1 MIEKRI
7 VFNATTGE
15 TTIEEVEVEE
25 ILEHEKLLPEPTIE
39 KRVEL
44 LEDENKKIKE
54 VNNTQDILIDTTMM
68 ATDEV
73 FMMLEPILEMIP
85 QTMSLERSV
94 SKMVDMYVAMVQ
106 RRLKTIEKVPVRY
119 REEVTEILAKLE
131 KELIKVIFE
140 DGLVGD
146 F

>member
-39 KRVEL
+39 ERVEL

-106 RRLKTIEKVPVRY
+106 RGLKTIEQVPARY
-119 REEVTEILAKLE
+119 REEVREILAKLE
-131 KELIKVIFE
+131 K
-140 DGLVGD
+140 
-146 F
+146 

>member
-25 ILEHEKLLPEPTIE
+25 ILEHEKLLLEPTIE
-39 KRVEL
+39 ERVEL

-106 RRLKTIEKVPVRY
+106 RGLKTIEQVPARY

-131 KELIKVIFE
+131 K
-140 DGLVGD
+140 
-146 F
+146 

>member
-39 KRVEL
+39 ERVEL

-73 FMMLEPILEMIP
+73 YTMLEPILEMIP
-85 QTMSLERSV
+85 TTIESKERSV

-106 RRLKTIEKVPVRY
+106 RGLKTIEQVPARY
-119 REEVTEILAKLE
+119 REEVIEILAKLE
-131 KELIKVIFE
+131 K
-140 DGLVGD
+140 
-146 F
+146 

>member
-39 KRVEL
+39 ERVEL

-73 FMMLEPILEMIP
+73 YTMLEPILEMIP

-106 RRLKTIEKVPVRY
+106 RGLKTIEKVPVRY

-140 DGLVGD
+140 N
-146 F
+146 

>member
-39 KRVEL
+39 ERVEL

-106 RRLKTIEKVPVRY
+106 RGLKTIEKVPVRY

-140 DGLVGD
+140 N
-146 F
+146 

>member
-39 KRVEL
+39 ERVEL

-73 FMMLEPILEMIP
+73 YTMLEPILEMIP

-106 RRLKTIEKVPVRY
+106 RGLKTIEQVPVRY
-119 REEVTEILAKLE
+119 REEVSRILTELE
-131 KELIKVIFE
+131 K
-140 DGLVGD
+140 
-146 F
+146 

>member
-7 VFNATTGE
+7 VFNVTTGE

-39 KRVEL
+39 ERVEL

-73 FMMLEPILEMIP
+73 YTMLEPILEMIP

-106 RRLKTIEKVPVRY
+106 RGLKTIEQVPVRY
-119 REEVTEILAKLE
+119 REEVSRILTELE
-131 KELIKVIFE
+131 K
-140 DGLVGD
+140 
-146 F
+146 

>member
-1 MIEKRI
+1 MLGEEIIYDVSTGEKRI
-7 VFNATTGE
+7 E
-15 TTIEEVEVEE
+15 QVEVPETPQE
-25 ILEHEKLLPEPTIE
+25 PLIKVEPTLEE
-39 KRVEL
+39 KIEL

-73 FMMLEPILEMIP
+73 YTMLEPILEMIP

-106 RRLKTIEKVPVRY
+106 RGLKTIDQVPTRY
-119 REEVTEILAKLE
+119 REEVSRILTELE
-131 KELIKVIFE
+131 K
-140 DGLVGD
+140 
-146 F
+146 

>member
-39 KRVEL
+39 ERVEL

-73 FMMLEPILEMIP
+73 YTMLEPILEMIP

-106 RRLKTIEKVPVRY
+106 RGLKTIEQVPARY

-131 KELIKVIFE
+131 K
-140 DGLVGD
+140 
-146 F
+146 

>member
-25 ILEHEKLLPEPTIE
+25 ILEHETLLPEPTIE
-39 KRVEL
+39 ERVEL

-73 FMMLEPILEMIP
+73 YTMLEPILEMMP
-85 QTMSLERSV
+85 MTMSIDGEMKGGS

-106 RRLKTIEKVPVRY
+106 RGLKTIEQVPARY
-119 REEVTEILAKLE
+119 REEVREILAKLE
-131 KELIKVIFE
+131 K
-140 DGLVGD
+140 
-146 F
+146 

>member
-25 ILEHEKLLPEPTIE
+25 ILEHEKLLLEPTIE
-39 KRVEL
+39 ERVEL

-68 ATDEV
+68 ATDEI

-106 RRLKTIEKVPVRY
+106 RGLKTIEQVPARY
-119 REEVTEILAKLE
+119 REEVREILAKLE
-131 KELIKVIFE
+131 K
-140 DGLVGD
+140 
-146 F
+146 

>member
-39 KRVEL
+39 ERVEL

-73 FMMLEPILEMIP
+73 YTMLETILEMIP

-106 RRLKTIEKVPVRY
+106 RGLKTIEQVPVRY
-119 REEVTEILAKLE
+119 REEVSRILTELE
-131 KELIKVIFE
+131 K
-140 DGLVGD
+140 
-146 F
+146 

>member
-39 KRVEL
+39 ERVEL

-73 FMMLEPILEMIP
+73 YTMLEPILEMIP

-106 RRLKTIEKVPVRY
+106 RGLKTIEKVPVRY

-131 KELIKVIFE
+131 K
-140 DGLVGD
+140 
-146 F
+146 

>member
-25 ILEHEKLLPEPTIE
+25 ILEHEKLLLEPTIE
-39 KRVEL
+39 ERVEL

-106 RRLKTIEKVPVRY
+106 RGLKTIEKVPVRY
-119 REEVTEILAKLE
+119 REEVTEILAKL
-131 KELIKVIFE
+131 
-140 DGLVGD
+140 
-146 F
+146 

>member
-1 MIEKRI
+1 MLTNEIIYNCK
-7 VFNATTGE
+7 TGE
-15 TTIEEVEVEE
+15 ITFNEIEVPDIAKELPIPKGLTLEE
-25 ILEHEKLLPEPTIE
+25 K
-39 KRVEL
+39 VEL

-73 FMMLEPILEMIP
+73 YTMLEPILEMIP

-106 RRLKTIEKVPVRY
+106 RGLKTIEQVPARY

-131 KELIKVIFE
+131 K
-140 DGLVGD
+140 
-146 F
+146 

>member
-25 ILEHEKLLPEPTIE
+25 ILEHETLLPEPTIE
-39 KRVEL
+39 ERVEL

-54 VNNTQDILIDTTMM
+54 NNTTQDILIDTTMM

-73 FMMLEPILEMIP
+73 YTMLEPILEMMP
-85 QTMSLERSV
+85 MTMSIDGEMKGGS

-106 RRLKTIEKVPVRY
+106 RGLKTIEQVPARY
-119 REEVTEILAKLE
+119 REEVREILAKLE
-131 KELIKVIFE
+131 K
-140 DGLVGD
+140 
-146 F
+146 

>member
-1 MIEKRI
+1 MLINKIIYDVSTGEKRI
-7 VFNATTGE
+7 E
-15 TTIEEVEVEE
+15 QVEVPETPQE
-25 ILEHEKLLPEPTIE
+25 PPIKVEPTLEE
-39 KRVEL
+39 KIEL

-73 FMMLEPILEMIP
+73 YTMLEPILEMIP

-106 RRLKTIEKVPVRY
+106 RGLKTIEQVPARY
-119 REEVTEILAKLE
+119 REEVARILSELE
-131 KELIKVIFE
+131 K
-140 DGLVGD
+140 
-146 F
+146 

>member
-39 KRVEL
+39 ERVEL

-54 VNNTQDILIDTTMM
+54 NNTTQDILIDTTMM

-73 FMMLEPILEMIP
+73 YTMLEPILEMIP

-106 RRLKTIEKVPVRY
+106 RGLKTIEQVPARY

-131 KELIKVIFE
+131 K
-140 DGLVGD
+140 
-146 F
+146 

>member
-39 KRVEL
+39 ERVEL

-106 RRLKTIEKVPVRY
+106 RGLKTIEKVPVRY

-131 KELIKVIFE
+131 K
-140 DGLVGD
+140 
-146 F
+146 

>member
-25 ILEHEKLLPEPTIE
+25 ILEHEKLLLEPTIE
-39 KRVEL
+39 ERVEL

-106 RRLKTIEKVPVRY
+106 RGLKTIEKVPVRY

-131 KELIKVIFE
+131 K
-140 DGLVGD
+140 
-146 F
+146 